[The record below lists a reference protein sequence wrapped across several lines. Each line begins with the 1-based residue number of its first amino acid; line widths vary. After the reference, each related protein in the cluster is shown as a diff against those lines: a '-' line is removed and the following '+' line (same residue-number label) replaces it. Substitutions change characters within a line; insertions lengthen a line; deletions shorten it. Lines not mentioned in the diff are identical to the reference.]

1 MQGWDG
7 PESRTATSTA
17 TAFVSG
23 VPAVFA
29 RARMMAL
36 NWADGIQPN
45 TYEGRNR
52 HWGQVVAGFK
62 SCQPDRRISSS
73 EAVSEKSGTAFSA
86 LRGGRAPAGTPSEQQ
101 AAE

>member
-29 RARMMAL
+29 RARMTAL
-36 NWADGIQPN
+36 NWADGTQPN
-45 TYEGRNR
+45 TYEGRN
-52 HWGQVVAGFK
+52 
-62 SCQPDRRISSS
+62 
-73 EAVSEKSGTAFSA
+73 
-86 LRGGRAPAGTPSEQQ
+86 
-101 AAE
+101 